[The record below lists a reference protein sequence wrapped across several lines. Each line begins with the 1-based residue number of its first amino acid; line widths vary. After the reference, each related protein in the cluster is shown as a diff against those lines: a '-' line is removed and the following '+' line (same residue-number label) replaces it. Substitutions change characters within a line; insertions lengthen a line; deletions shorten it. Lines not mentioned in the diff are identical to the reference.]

1 MILMPRA
8 CVATIIEK
16 DGDILLTKRNVSPY
30 KGSWVIPGGKIDENE
45 KAAAAASRETK
56 EETSIDIEPRF
67 LFYHDEFTPDVAE
80 GFSRHNLV
88 LVFHAQTE
96 QEAKINSEST
106 EFRWVSPEDAL
117 KMDLGFRHGDII
129 KRWLAL

>member
-1 MILMPRA
+1 MINMPRS
-8 CVATIIEK
+8 CVAVIIERN
-16 DGDILLTKRNVSPY
+16 GNILLTKRNVPPY

-45 KAAAAASRETK
+45 KAAAAAGREAK
-56 EETSIDIEPRF
+56 EETSIDIEPQF
-67 LFYHDEFTPDVAE
+67 LFYHDEFTPEVAN
-80 GFSRHNLV
+80 GFSKHNLV
-88 LVFHAQTE
+88 LVFHAQTG

-106 EFRWVSPEDAL
+106 DFLWTKPEDAL